1 MPRIPIHK
9 KGPTVQ
15 CTAISIPAYKKNAPP
30 RQCGRSVKLLRPTD
44 STEGARCYL
53 HANIVS
59 VKNMPSKMA
68 SKDVPVADGPEEGD
82 TTEEDDAV
90 GKSEEG
96 VEAEAVD
103 SGKTS

>member
-1 MPRIPIHK
+1 
-9 KGPTVQ
+9 
-15 CTAISIPAYKKNAPP
+15 
-30 RQCGRSVKLLRPTD
+30 
-44 STEGARCYL
+44 
-53 HANIVS
+53 
-59 VKNMPSKMA
+59 MPSKMA